1 MRKPAHLA
9 LKLALFLLFAVLAGL
24 AVLFPYQCPIRGL
37 TGVICPGCGMGRAWL
52 EAFHLNFKQALYY
65 HPMFWVIPVVML
77 FALYDFNLL
86 GKRLFNIVVLS
97 LLGVAVAMT
106 YILRLMAFLQ
116 GVYTI

>member
-1 MRKPAHLA
+1 MRKPAHLG

-24 AVLFPYQCPIRGL
+24 AVLFPYQCPIRSF

-52 EAFHLNFKQALYY
+52 AAFRLDVMQALYY

-77 FALYDFNLL
+77 FILYDCNLF

-97 LLGVAVAMT
+97 LLGIAVAVT
-106 YILRLMAFLQ
+106 YILRLTAFVQ